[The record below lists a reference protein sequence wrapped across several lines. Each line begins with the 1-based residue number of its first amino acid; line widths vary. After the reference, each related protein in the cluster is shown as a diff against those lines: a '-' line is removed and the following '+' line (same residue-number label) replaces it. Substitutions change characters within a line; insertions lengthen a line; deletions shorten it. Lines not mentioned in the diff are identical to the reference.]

1 MQRYSP
7 DLAKATSIFLPE
19 TINVL
24 VASWVT
30 PVAAL
35 VGILVLT
42 LLAFLLYKV
51 SKYSA
56 QKVRICEWIETYCL
70 SDQLGFFKRHRY
82 LDDVTENEFEVPASD
97 VPESVSEASASTE
110 KPVLTAHDGHP
121 ARDDIE
127 RLDFWKAFYSFRLH
141 KVVV

>member
-1 MQRYSP
+1 MYLYSP

-56 QKVRICEWIETYCL
+56 QKVRICDE
-70 SDQLGFFKRHRY
+70 
-82 LDDVTENEFEVPASD
+82 
-97 VPESVSEASASTE
+97 
-110 KPVLTAHDGHP
+110 
-121 ARDDIE
+121 
-127 RLDFWKAFYSFRLH
+127 
-141 KVVV
+141 